1 MQTFIHDF
9 GNIIGLN
16 ALTVNG
22 ETADLAEN
30 ILALSESGVYE
41 IGVTVN
47 GVFYP
52 FTVTVDATA
61 PVLTI
66 EGVENGGTT
75 KGKVILGDVSEA
87 AEVQVYRNDETIEYI
102 SGMELSEAGIY
113 RIVVTD
119 EVGNVTE
126 YSFEIEKSISGG
138 IIALIVIAVLAVVG
152 VGVFLLLKKRK
163 KI

>member
-1 MQTFIHDF
+1 M
-9 GNIIGLN
+9 
-16 ALTVNG
+16 
-22 ETADLAEN
+22 
-30 ILALSESGVYE
+30 
-41 IGVTVN
+41 
-47 GVFYP
+47 
-52 FTVTVDATA
+52 
-61 PVLTI
+61 LTI